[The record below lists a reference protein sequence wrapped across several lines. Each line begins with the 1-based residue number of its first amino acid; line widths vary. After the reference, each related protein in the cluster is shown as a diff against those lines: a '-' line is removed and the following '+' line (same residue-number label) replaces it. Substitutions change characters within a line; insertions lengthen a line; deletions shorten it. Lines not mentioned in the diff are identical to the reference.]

1 MKPSVSTHSEQD
13 ALREVLLLEFVRLNA
28 AHFQG
33 GLKMPV
39 IVVSMRK
46 TYGGYYQP
54 RLHRI
59 VVSWQAHRE
68 HGLEETLNTFRH
80 EVAHIVHPHHR
91 ADFWALAYALG
102 VTRRYASTPLVKL
115 PVRLPKYHYVC
126 PACSK
131 QILRHR
137 RLKLSS
143 CASCDPR
150 FNPKFVLQL
159 IPRETPGPESCA
171 QGK

>member
-1 MKPSVSTHSEQD
+1 MKPSVLNHSEQE
-13 ALREVLLLEFVRLNA
+13 ALREVLSLEFARLNA
-28 AHFQG
+28 EYFKG
-33 GLKMPV
+33 RLKMPT
-39 IVVSMRK
+39 IVVSTRK

-68 HGLEETLNTFRH
+68 YGIAETLNTFRH

-102 VTRRYASTPLVKL
+102 VTRRYASTPLVAR
-115 PVRLPKYHYVC
+115 PPRLPKHLYVC
-126 PACSK
+126 PACGK

-137 RLKLSS
+137 QLKLSS

-150 FNPKFVLQL
+150 FNPKFVLRL
-159 IPRETPGPESCA
+159 IPREKPGPESCA
-171 QGK
+171 PGK

>member
-1 MKPSVSTHSEQD
+1 MKPLALNHSEQD
-13 ALREVLLLEFVRLNA
+13 ALRENLCHEFARLNA

-33 GLKMPV
+33 KLKMPV
-39 IVVSMRK
+39 IVISTRK

-59 VVSWQAHRE
+59 VVSWQAHCE
-68 HGLEETLNTFRH
+68 HGIEETLNTFRH

-102 VTRRYASTPLVKL
+102 VTHRYASTPLIAR
-115 PVRLPKYHYVC
+115 PSRPPQYYYVC
-126 PACSK
+126 PACNK

-137 RLKLSS
+137 QLKLSS

-150 FNPKFVLQL
+150 FNPKFVLRL
-159 IPRETPGPESCA
+159 IPRETTEPESCA
-171 QGK
+171 PGK

>member
-1 MKPSVSTHSEQD
+1 MKPSVLNPSEQE
-13 ALREVLLLEFVRLNA
+13 ALREVLSQEFARLNA
-28 AHFQG
+28 EYFQG

-39 IVVSMRK
+39 IVVSSRK

-68 HGLEETLNTFRH
+68 HGIVETLNTFRH

-91 ADFWALAYALG
+91 ADFWALAHVLG
-102 VTRRYASTPLVKL
+102 VTRRYAMTPLVTR
-115 PVRLPKYHYVC
+115 PPRLPKYLYVC

-131 QILRHR
+131 QILRYR

-150 FNPKFVLQL
+150 FNLKFVLRL
-159 IPRETPGPESCA
+159 IPREMPEPESCA
-171 QGK
+171 PGK